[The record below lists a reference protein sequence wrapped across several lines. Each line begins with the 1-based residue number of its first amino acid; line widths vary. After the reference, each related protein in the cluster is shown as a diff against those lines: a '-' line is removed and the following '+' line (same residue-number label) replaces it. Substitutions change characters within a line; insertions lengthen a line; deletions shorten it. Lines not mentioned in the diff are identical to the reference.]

1 MPSGWSGTGR
11 RWSRGRAITGPGR
24 VVVDDRTLAADALL
38 IATGTEA
45 ALPDLD
51 GLDATGAWTNRELL
65 TMEEVPRSA
74 IVLGGG
80 PVGVESARLLCG
92 QGADVTLVEPAERLL
107 PSEDAP
113 VGETI
118 AGRLSEQGVA
128 VRVGLSAVRAAR
140 AGGLV
145 EVALEDGSTVR
156 GERLV
161 IAAGR
166 RPRTTHLGLEAVGV
180 ELDDGGAIRVDDQ
193 CRAADG
199 VWAAGDVTG
208 IAPFTHVAHYQ
219 GRLVADVILGRT
231 RVADYRAVPRVVFG
245 DPEFAAAGQTRAQ
258 GEEAG
263 IDLAEGRV
271 ELQTL
276 ARTDAYGA
284 GYEGEMRVLADRAT
298 GALCGAWAIGPLASE
313 WIGAAVVAIKARVPV
328 DILRDM
334 PMQFPTFG
342 EALSYAVDDLDL

>member
-11 RWSRGRAITGPGR
+11 RWFAGPRVITGPGR
-24 VVVDDRTLAADALL
+24 VVVDDRTLATDALL

-128 VRVGLSAVRAAR
+128 VRVSVFRGPRRARGRAR
-140 AGGLV
+140 
-145 EVALEDGSTVR
+145 R
-156 GERLV
+156 GR
-161 IAAGR
+161 ARGR
-166 RPRTTHLGLEAVGV
+166 RAP
-180 ELDDGGAIRVDDQ
+180 
-193 CRAADG
+193 CAAN
-199 VWAAGDVTG
+199 V
-208 IAPFTHVAHYQ
+208 
-219 GRLVADVILGRT
+219 
-231 RVADYRAVPRVVFG
+231 
-245 DPEFAAAGQTRAQ
+245 
-258 GEEAG
+258 
-263 IDLAEGRV
+263 
-271 ELQTL
+271 
-276 ARTDAYGA
+276 
-284 GYEGEMRVLADRAT
+284 
-298 GALCGAWAIGPLASE
+298 S
-313 WIGAAVVAIKARVPV
+313 
-328 DILRDM
+328 
-334 PMQFPTFG
+334 
-342 EALSYAVDDLDL
+342 

>member
-1 MPSGWSGTGR
+1 M
-11 RWSRGRAITGPGR
+11 
-24 VVVDDRTLAADALL
+24 
-38 IATGTEA
+38 
-45 ALPDLD
+45 
-51 GLDATGAWTNRELL
+51 
-65 TMEEVPRSA
+65 
-74 IVLGGG
+74 
-80 PVGVESARLLCG
+80 
-92 QGADVTLVEPAERLL
+92 
-107 PSEDAP
+107 
-113 VGETI
+113 
-118 AGRLSEQGVA
+118 
-128 VRVGLSAVRAAR
+128 
-140 AGGLV
+140 
-145 EVALEDGSTVR
+145 
-156 GERLV
+156 
-161 IAAGR
+161 
-166 RPRTTHLGLEAVGV
+166 

-298 GALCGAWAIGPLASE
+298 GAPVRCVGNRA
-313 WIGAAVVAIKARVPV
+313 ARVGVDRGGRGRDQGACARRHPARHADAVPDLRRGPV
-328 DILRDM
+328 VRRR
-334 PMQFPTFG
+334 
-342 EALSYAVDDLDL
+342 